1 MIRPKDG
8 VVRSVVLF
16 DQGFET
22 SLGMYNT
29 GLRTGIQIVTNSR
42 YVVLKFPTKK
52 IAKEWNSYFKQ
63 IANSTARDFTSPNP
77 HNSFAPTRSGALAKW
92 FVDGSNYMSA
102 VADALE
108 GALEEIFIADWWLS
122 PEIYMKRPTLD
133 GEYWRLDKILLR
145 KAVSKYLSTYVS
157 IFKSNISQHFNA
169 LERFNGSS
177 GKHFSSMCITVIFM
191 LF

>member
-1 MIRPKDG
+1 M
-8 VVRSVVLF
+8 

-29 GLRTGIQIVTNSR
+29 GLRTGLQIVSNSR

-52 IAKEWNSYFKQ
+52 IAKEWNAYFKQ
-63 IANSTARDFTSPNP
+63 IANSSARDFTSPNP
-77 HNSFAPTRSGALAKW
+77 HNSFAPMRSGSLAGW
-92 FVDGSNYMSA
+92 LVDGANYMSA

-108 GALEEIFIADWWLS
+108 GANEEIFIADWWLS

-145 KAVSKYLSTYVS
+145 KAVSQNFLKKLILST
-157 IFKSNISQHFNA
+157 
-169 LERFNGSS
+169 L
-177 GKHFSSMCITVIFM
+177 
-191 LF
+191 